1 MAKTEMQSG
10 GLTRSKPTVS
20 TQKFLRLSEM
30 KEDTIVMRDG
40 SLRAILAV
48 SSTNFALKSEE
59 EQNALVNGYQNF
71 LNSLDFPIQILI
83 HSRILDIEAYLE
95 KLRGLAAGQTNELLR
110 IQMSEYIEYIA
121 RLIEYANIMSKT
133 FYVVIPYSTAVATKE
148 TFMGRLGKIL
158 SPAKDIANRQEDF
171 ERAKLKLEERINHV
185 QGALG
190 GMGLRS
196 MLLRTQELV
205 ELLYSSY
212 NFETSA
218 PVHGDTLSEIDLSEG
233 RVQQAKA

>member
-133 FYVVIPYSTAVATKE
+133 FYVVIPYSAAVAKE
-148 TFMGRLGKIL
+148 TFMGRLGKIM
-158 SPAKDIANRQEDF
+158 SPARDIANRQEDF
-171 ERAKLKLEERINHV
+171 ERAKVKLEDRINHV
-185 QGALG
+185 QG
-190 GMGLRS
+190 
-196 MLLRTQELV
+196 
-205 ELLYSSY
+205 
-212 NFETSA
+212 
-218 PVHGDTLSEIDLSEG
+218 
-233 RVQQAKA
+233 